1 MRPILR
7 ISLEIQIMKNTK
19 DTVISM
25 IAEQMGMPIEAVE
38 TTHRMVDDLGADS
51 LHVVELIMG
60 LEEEFEIDI
69 DDDEFDKCVTV
80 QQIIDYVQLD

>member
-1 MRPILR
+1 
-7 ISLEIQIMKNTK
+7 MKNTK
-19 DTVISM
+19 DTVINM
-25 IAEQMGMPIEAVE
+25 IAEQMGMSIEAVE

-60 LEEEFEIDI
+60 LEEEFEIEI
-69 DDDEFDKCVTV
+69 DDDEFDQCVTV